1 MMAAATIR
9 SMGRIC
15 FLALALAASG
25 AQALDTVD
33 FQVATE
39 DAQLIRAL
47 KAASVILAAE
57 RDGQTDGQDFLSDG
71 RAEYGALLNALYARG
86 HYSAVI
92 HVYADGREVAAIPP
106 LDAPARIDRIQIT
119 VDPGPRFALSRATVR
134 PLPNRPNLPNGFR
147 IGAPAE
153 SGVIVAAA
161 GAAVDG
167 WRSQGNAKAK
177 VTAQDIVADHASAT
191 LSADIQIAPGPVLRF
206 GRLTVTGQDRMREGR
221 ILKIAGLPEG
231 ERFDPAALDRAATRL
246 RRTGVFK
253 SVTLS
258 EDEAIT
264 SPDYLGITAT
274 VVEQKPRRYSLGA
287 ELGSLDGL
295 TLSGSWLHR
304 NLMGG
309 AERLELGAEVPN
321 IGSGSSGVDYTLGA
335 KLDRPATFTPDTN
348 LGLAVEFGHLDEA
361 DFSADIAST
370 SITLSHVFSDS
381 LTGRAGLSYSYAA
394 TTDEVGDATYRDL
407 ALPLGLSWDRRDSK
421 TDAKRGFLIDA
432 EVKPFVGFGITDNGL
447 RAKLDLRGYRALGA
461 EQRLVLAARLQAGAI
476 YGASILGTPRD
487 DLFYSGGAGTVRGQP
502 YQSLG
507 VPLTRGTTD
516 TTIGADHFLGGS
528 LEARVKTSETVG
540 VVGFIDI
547 GRIDMDGFFT
557 DTGDWHA
564 GAGLGIRYATG
575 VGPLRLDVAAPV
587 GGTTGN
593 GVQLYLG
600 LGQAF

>member
-1 MMAAATIR
+1 
-9 SMGRIC
+9 
-15 FLALALAASG
+15 
-25 AQALDTVD
+25 
-33 FQVATE
+33 
-39 DAQLIRAL
+39 
-47 KAASVILAAE
+47 
-57 RDGQTDGQDFLSDG
+57 
-71 RAEYGALLNALYARG
+71 
-86 HYSAVI
+86 
-92 HVYADGREVAAIPP
+92 
-106 LDAPARIDRIQIT
+106 
-119 VDPGPRFALSRATVR
+119 
-134 PLPNRPNLPNGFR
+134 LPNRPDLPTGFR

-177 VTAQDIVADHASAT
+177 VTAQDLVADHASAT

-231 ERFDPAALDRAATRL
+231 ERFDPAELDRAATRL
-246 RRTGVFK
+246 RRTGVFT
-253 SVTLS
+253 SVSLA
-258 EDEAIT
+258 EDAAIT
-264 SPDYLGITAT
+264 PPDYLGITAT

-295 TLSGSWLHR
+295 KLSGTWLHR

-309 AERLELGAEVPN
+309 AERLELGAEVTN
-321 IGSGSSGVDYTLGA
+321 IGSGTSGVDYTLGA
-335 KLDRPATFTPDTN
+335 KLDRPATFSPDTN

-361 DFSADIAST
+361 DFFADVAST
-370 SITLSHVFSDS
+370 SVTLSHVFSDS

-394 TTDEVGDATYRDL
+394 ITDAVGDATYRDL
-407 ALPLGLSWDRRDSK
+407 ALLLGLSWDRRDSK

-476 YGASILGTPRD
+476 YGASLLGTPRD

-507 VPLTRGTTD
+507 IPLMRGPTS
-516 TTIGADHFLGGS
+516 TTIGANHFLGGS
-528 LEARVKTSETVG
+528 LEARVKTSETIG

-547 GRIDMDGFFT
+547 GRIDVDGFFS

>member
-1 MMAAATIR
+1 MAAATIR
-9 SMGRIC
+9 IIGRIC
-15 FLALALAASG
+15 VLALALAASG
-25 AQALDTVD
+25 AQALETVD
-33 FQVATE
+33 FRVATE
-39 DAQLIRAL
+39 DAALIRAL

-57 RDGQTDGQDFLSDG
+57 RDGQTDAQDILSDG

-106 LDAPARIDRIQIT
+106 LDAPARVDRLQIT

-134 PLPNRPNLPNGFR
+134 PLPGRPNLPGGFR

-153 SGVIVAAA
+153 SGVIIAAA
-161 GAAVDG
+161 GAAVDA
-167 WRSQGNAKAK
+167 WRDQGNAKAK
-177 VTAQDIVADHASAT
+177 VTAQDIVADHARAT

-206 GRLTVTGQDRMREGR
+206 GKLAINGQERMRENR
-221 ILKIAGLPEG
+221 IRKIAGLPEG
-231 ERFDPAALDRAATRL
+231 ERFDPDELDRAATRL

-253 SVTLS
+253 SVTLG
-258 EDEAIT
+258 EDEMIT
-264 SPDYLGITAT
+264 PPDYLGITAT

-295 TLSGSWLHR
+295 KLSGTWLHR

-309 AERLELGAEVPN
+309 AERLELGAEVAN
-321 IGSGSSGVDYTLGA
+321 IGSGTSGVDYTLGA
-335 KLDRPATFTPDTN
+335 KLDRPATFTVDTN

-370 SITLSHVFSDS
+370 SVTLSHVFSDS

-394 TTDEVGDATYRDL
+394 ITDEVGDAIYRDL

-447 RAKLDLRGYRALGA
+447 RAKLDLRGYRALGV
-461 EQRLVLAARLQAGAI
+461 EQRLVIAARLQAGAI
-476 YGASILGTPRD
+476 YGASLLGTPRD

-507 VPLTRGTTD
+507 IPLTRGLTS
-516 TTIGADHFLGGS
+516 TTIGANHFLGGS
-528 LEARVKTSETVG
+528 LEARVKASETIG
-540 VVGFIDI
+540 VVGFIDV
-547 GRIDMDGFFT
+547 GRIDVGGFFT
-557 DTGDWHA
+557 EIGDWHA
-564 GAGLGIRYATG
+564 GAGLGLRYATG

-587 GGTTGN
+587 GGDTGN
-593 GVQLYLG
+593 GVQIYLG

>member
-1 MMAAATIR
+1 VFT
-9 SMGRIC
+9 SVS
-15 FLALALAASG
+15 LA
-25 AQALDTVD
+25 
-33 FQVATE
+33 E
-39 DAQLIRAL
+39 D
-47 KAASVILAAE
+47 
-57 RDGQTDGQDFLSDG
+57 D
-71 RAEYGALLNALYARG
+71 
-86 HYSAVI
+86 
-92 HVYADGREVAAIPP
+92 
-106 LDAPARIDRIQIT
+106 
-119 VDPGPRFALSRATVR
+119 
-134 PLPNRPNLPNGFR
+134 
-147 IGAPAE
+147 
-153 SGVIVAAA
+153 
-161 GAAVDG
+161 
-167 WRSQGNAKAK
+167 
-177 VTAQDIVADHASAT
+177 
-191 LSADIQIAPGPVLRF
+191 
-206 GRLTVTGQDRMREGR
+206 
-221 ILKIAGLPEG
+221 
-231 ERFDPAALDRAATRL
+231 
-246 RRTGVFK
+246 
-253 SVTLS
+253 
-258 EDEAIT
+258 AIT
-264 SPDYLGITAT
+264 PPDYLGITAT

-476 YGASILGTPRD
+476 YGASLLGTPRD

-528 LEARVKTSETVG
+528 LEARVKTSETIG